1 MKKIFLTVALIL
13 TTTFAWAHGDGES
26 RVTIEPE
33 AQGNYNAGD
42 IHYSFQLFDG
52 QVNKALSDTDLVETH
67 TKIMHFITYD
77 SSKNEFNHVHPSFDG
92 KVWSVDFKWTT
103 NGVYFV
109 WAQGQLKDGTEFST
123 FVKTQVVN
131 GSPEIPVAALGD
143 HRKATNNQTTIELDK
158 APLKAG
164 KMAMLNFKVTREDGQ
179 AVQITPYL
187 GAFAHVIAV
196 SPDGDELTHVHPMQG
211 GSSNTGML
219 HATFPTEGDYRV
231 WVQLMD
237 RGELKT
243 IPLSVTVSK

>member
-1 MKKIFLTVALIL
+1 MKKIFLSVVLTLITSL
-13 TTTFAWAHGDGES
+13 AQAHGDGES
-26 RVTIEPE
+26 RITIEPE
-33 AQGNYNAGD
+33 AQGNYSAGD
-42 IHYSFQLFDG
+42 IHYSFQLFDD
-52 QVNKALSDTDLVETH
+52 QANKALSDTDLVETH
-67 TKIMHFITYD
+67 TKILHFITYD
-77 SSKNEFNHVHPSFDG
+77 SSKNEFNHVHPTFDG
-92 KVWSVDFKWTT
+92 KMWAADFKWTK

-131 GSPEIPVAALGD
+131 GAAEIPVVDLGD
-143 HRKATNNQTTIELDK
+143 HRKASDHSTVVELDNSQ
-158 APLKAG
+158 LKAG
-164 KMAMLNFKVTREDGQ
+164 KMAMLNFKVTRDDGQ
-179 AVQITPYL
+179 VSQITPYL

-211 GSSNTGML
+211 SKPNTGMI
-219 HATFPTEGDYRV
+219 HATFPTGGDYRI